1 MQEYDLFYNMVIQLV
16 IAMSDSPEVCQFS
29 STEAMHIY
37 IATTYLHQIDYK
49 IFL

>member
-29 STEAMHIY
+29 STEAIFY